1 MAPTSQKTVAE
12 EAAEKAVR
20 NVFFLIGVDIDSVD
34 SVNAFRED
42 LQFGRKLR
50 LQAEAGTNQFIRV
63 VMGVVI
69 TGFLWALSKYGS
81 HLFGKLP

>member
-1 MAPTSQKTVAE
+1 MAPSQKTVAE
-12 EAAEKAVR
+12 EAAEKAVAST
-20 NVFFLIGVDIDSVD
+20 FFLFGVDITDVD

-50 LQAEAGTNQFIRV
+50 LKAEEGTNQFIRI

-69 TGFLWALSKYGS
+69 TGFLWALGKYGN
-81 HLFGKLP
+81 HIIGKLP

>member
-1 MAPTSQKTVAE
+1 MAPSQKTVAE

-20 NVFFLIGVDIDSVD
+20 DVFFLIGVDIDSVE

-50 LQAEAGTNQFIRV
+50 LKAEESTNQFIRV
-63 VMGVVI
+63 VLGVI
-69 TGFLWALSKYGS
+69 LSGAMWAFAKYG
-81 HLFGKLP
+81 HQFLGKP